1 MQESTL
7 KELPLKHLIRPDTS
21 GDPKPP
27 ALFMMHGYGSDEA
40 DLFSFAPALPK
51 DLFVIS
57 LRAPYALPPYGN
69 AWYAI
74 NFDAP
79 RGKWNDVGQA
89 LKSRDLLLQTIE
101 EAIGAYGL
109 DPNRISLLGFSQGS
123 ILSYALAL
131 SHPGRIKAVIAL
143 SGYIDREMLPPGF
156 QEKDLSS
163 LQVYASHGSSD
174 MVIPVGWA
182 RQSADLLQ
190 TLGVSHKYEEFPA
203 GHGVSPENLASFKSW
218 MQGKY

>member
-1 MQESTL
+1 MQENAL
-7 KELPLKHLIRPDTS
+7 KKLPLHHLARPDTP
-21 GDPKPP
+21 GARQPP
-27 ALFMMHGYGSDEA
+27 ALFMLHGYGSDEA
-40 DLFSFAPALPK
+40 DLFSFAPALPR

-89 LKSRDLLLQTIE
+89 LKSRDLLMQTID

-109 DPNRISLLGFSQGS
+109 DSDRISLLGFSQGS

-131 SHPGRIKAVIAL
+131 SQPGRIKAVIAL
-143 SGYIDREMLPPGF
+143 SGYIDREMLPPDF
-156 QEKDLSS
+156 EDKDLST
-163 LQVYASHGSSD
+163 LQVYASHGTSD

-182 RQSADLLQ
+182 RQSADLLK
-190 TLGVSHKYEEFPA
+190 TLGVPHRYEEFPA
-203 GHGVSPENLASFKSW
+203 GHGVSPENLDSFKSW
-218 MQGKY
+218 IQGRY

>member
-7 KELPLKHLIRPDTS
+7 KKLPLNHLIRPDIS
-21 GDPKPP
+21 GTQQPP

-40 DLFSFAPALPK
+40 DLFSFASALPQ

-57 LRAPYALPPYGN
+57 LRAPYSLPPYGN

-89 LKSRDLLLQTIE
+89 LESRDLLLQTID
-101 EAIGAYGL
+101 EAIAAYGL
-109 DPNRISLLGFSQGS
+109 DPHRISLLGFSQGS

-131 SHPGRIKAVIAL
+131 SQPGRFKAVIAL
-143 SGYIDREMLPPGF
+143 SGYIDREMLPAGF
-156 QEKDLSS
+156 EDKDLST
-163 LQVYASHGSSD
+163 LQVYASHGTSD

-190 TLGVSHKYEEFPA
+190 TLGVPHRYEEFPA